1 MSTKI
6 DQIYVIGKLD
16 MEYIKLNVRM
26 KLSEFIGPREN
37 IVVEKINEIYED
49 LSKPFLLKLWY
60 ENNEIK
66 TKELRRFLKKW
77 ESKFRFKT
85 SVKTNS
91 TLSPT
96 EFTWFDIVPFY
107 YKGKGNHRFQYVYK
121 EKNFDGFLESLN
133 EFHRAAKFCTSP
145 KPPKRVQKRN
155 DYED

>member
-1 MSTKI
+1 
-6 DQIYVIGKLD
+6 VIGKLD

-49 LSKPFLLKLWY
+49 LSKPFLLK
-60 ENNEIK
+60 
-66 TKELRRFLKKW
+66 FLKKW